1 MDVKNARF
9 MEALKASLENR
20 KVKWEAPLSRQEWM
34 ELFQLAK
41 LHHVLPMIYEAV
53 YACPAARCADADMLS
68 AYRGQVMRSVHIQI
82 MKTSEFMQMLS
93 HLIEAGVKPVIV
105 KGIVCRDLYPVP
117 DYRMS
122 GDEDVLVPAE
132 QFALCDK
139 ALRVFGM
146 TPVDVNADGERDYEV
161 PYGKP
166 GSPIYIELHK
176 TLFPP
181 ESEAYGDLNRFFEK
195 LHARRTEVTIQG
207 TVIPTMAPT
216 DHLFYLICHAFKH
229 FLHSGFGIRQVC
241 DIILFANRYGSQV
254 DWNYV
259 LNCCREIHAEYFAA
273 AVFEIGRKYLTFDP
287 QQAEYPKQWKDL
299 DVDGTAMLEDL
310 LEGGVYG
317 DANMSRKHSS
327 NMTLDAVSASKKGK
341 QAHGSLMRMV
351 FPTARKI
358 ENKYSYLRKYPFLLP
373 VAWVSRIG
381 QYMAE
386 TRRIKGNTA
395 ADSIRIGRER
405 IDLMRKYRII
415 R

>member
-20 KVKWEAPLSRQEWM
+20 KVTWEAPLSRQEWM

-41 LHHVLPMIYEAV
+41 MHHVLPMIYEAV
-53 YACPAARCADADMLS
+53 YACPAARLADAGLLS
-68 AYRGQVMRSVHIQI
+68 AYRGQVMRAVQVQI
-82 MKTSEFMQMLS
+82 MKSSQFMQMLS
-93 HLIEAGVKPVIV
+93 HLDSAGVKPVVV

-122 GDEDVLVPAE
+122 GDEDVVVPAE

-146 TPVDVNADGERDYEV
+146 VPVDVQADGERDYEV

-176 TLFPP
+176 SLFPP

-195 LHARRTEVTIQG
+195 LHERRTEVMIQG
-207 TVIPTMAPT
+207 TPVPTMSPT

-241 DIILFANRYGSQV
+241 DVILFANRYGSQV
-254 DWNYV
+254 DWGYV
-259 LNCCREIHAEYFAA
+259 LDCCTEIHAEYFAA
-273 AVFEIGRKYLTFDP
+273 AMFEIGRKYLTFDP
-287 QQAEYPKQWKDL
+287 QQAGYPQQWKEL
-299 DVDGTAMLEDL
+299 DVDEAAMLEDL

-317 DANMSRKHSS
+317 GASMSRKHSS
-327 NMTLDAVSASKKGK
+327 NMTLDAVSASKQGK
-341 QAHGSLMRMV
+341 EAQGSVLRML
-351 FPTARKI
+351 FPAARKL
-358 ENKYSYLRKYPFLLP
+358 ESKYPYLRKYPFLLP
-373 VAWVSRIG
+373 AAWVSRVI
-381 QYMAE
+381 QYIME
-386 TRRIKGNTA
+386 TRKIQGNNA

-405 IDLMRKYRII
+405 IDLMKRYRII

>member
-20 KVKWEAPLSRQEWM
+20 KVAWEAPLSRQEWM

-41 LHHVLPMIYEAV
+41 MHHVLPMIYEAV
-53 YACPAARCADADMLS
+53 YACPAARLADAGLLS
-68 AYRGQVMRSVHIQI
+68 AYRGQVMRAVQVQI
-82 MKTSEFMQMLS
+82 MKSSQFMQMLF
-93 HLIEAGVKPVIV
+93 HLDSAGVKPVVV

-146 TPVDVNADGERDYEV
+146 VPVDVQADGERDYEV

-176 TLFPP
+176 SLFPP

-195 LHARRTEVTIQG
+195 LHERRTEVMIQG
-207 TVIPTMAPT
+207 TPVPTMSPT

-241 DIILFANRYGSQV
+241 DVILFANRYGSQV
-254 DWNYV
+254 DWDM
-259 LNCCREIHAEYFAA
+259 FWTAA
-273 AVFEIGRKYLTFDP
+273 RRFMRSILPP
-287 QQAEYPKQWKDL
+287 QCLK
-299 DVDGTAMLEDL
+299 
-310 LEGGVYG
+310 
-317 DANMSRKHSS
+317 S
-327 NMTLDAVSASKKGK
+327 AVS
-341 QAHGSLMRMV
+341 
-351 FPTARKI
+351 I
-358 ENKYSYLRKYPFLLP
+358 
-373 VAWVSRIG
+373 
-381 QYMAE
+381 
-386 TRRIKGNTA
+386 
-395 ADSIRIGRER
+395 
-405 IDLMRKYRII
+405 
-415 R
+415 